1 MTAAQSQAR
10 RAVEFSDRIK
20 LGKIELPKS
29 FLDDYG
35 RRVSQILFVRQ
46 ENGTLHNSF
55 EWAYSFYECVK
66 NYELD
71 GLEGLLQVSEQEWEV
86 GILGPT
92 ELRSSKNA
100 CLCLVS
106 YVAQTSLMERLVD
119 NERIYSI
126 CDACIQLIEECKT
139 RREVLLRTYASLC
152 IMAEEIKEYRQA
164 NYHYLVRRAKEYVYK
179 HFHEKLTVEAIAE
192 SLKVS
197 VPYLTRVFKEAENV
211 TLKQYIQKERIK
223 RAKSMLRYSEDSIQS
238 VAQYLGY
245 ASQSHFTEVF
255 RRSTGMTPLCYR
267 NQYSEIYK
275 NEL

>member
-1 MTAAQSQAR
+1 MAAAQSQAR

-106 YVAQTSLMERLVD
+106 YIAQTSLMERLVD
-119 NERIYSI
+119 NERMYSI

-139 RREVLLRTYASLC
+139 RREVLLRTYASLY
-152 IMAEEIKEYRQA
+152 IMAEEIKVYRQT
-164 NYHYLVRRAKEYVYK
+164 NYHYLVRRAKEYIYK

-197 VPYLTRVFKEAENV
+197 VPYLTRVFKEAEKI
-211 TLKQYIQKERIK
+211 TLKQYIQRERIK
-223 RAKSMLRYSEDSIQS
+223 RAKSMLRYSDESIHS
-238 VAQYLGY
+238 IAQYLGFS
-245 ASQSHFTEVF
+245 SQSHFTETF
-255 RRSTGMTPLCYR
+255 RRSIGMTPLIYR
-267 NQYSEIYK
+267 NQFSELYK
-275 NEL
+275 TEL

>member
-1 MTAAQSQAR
+1 MAAAQSQAR

-46 ENGTLHNSF
+46 ENGILHNSF

-71 GLEGLLQVSEQEWEV
+71 GLEDLLQVSQQEWEIGV
-86 GILGPT
+86 LGPT

-106 YVAQTSLMERLVD
+106 YIAQTALMERLMD
-119 NERIYSI
+119 NERMYSI

-139 RREVLLRTYASLC
+139 RREVLLRTYASLY
-152 IMAEEIKEYRQA
+152 IMTEEIKVYRQT
-164 NYHYLVRRAKEYVYK
+164 NYHYLVRRAKEYIYK

-197 VPYLTRVFKEAENV
+197 VPYLTRVFKEAEKI
-211 TLKQYIQKERIK
+211 TLKQYIQRERIN
-223 RAKSMLRYSEDSIQS
+223 RAKSMLRYSDESIHS
-238 VAQYLGY
+238 IAQYLGFS
-245 ASQSHFTEVF
+245 SQSHFTETF
-255 RRSTGMTPLCYR
+255 RRSIGMTPLIYR
-267 NQYSEIYK
+267 NQFSELYK
-275 NEL
+275 TEL